1 MERLPE
7 QVIDPAAPFAAHAG
21 EIIMPTHN
29 DNADRWGGPG
39 SSHEDRTR
47 PKPDPVVKDADA
59 PDHLSP
65 RSQLSA
71 GGERDVHHGHS
82 PEAKHATQATSEEKR
97 HERDNR
103 N

>member
-1 MERLPE
+1 
-7 QVIDPAAPFAAHAG
+7 
-21 EIIMPTHN
+21 MPDKHENT
-29 DNADRWGGPG
+29 DRWGGPG
-39 SSHEDRTR
+39 SSHEDRTKAR
-47 PKPDPVVKDADA
+47 PDPLVKDADA

-65 RSQLSA
+65 RSQVSS

-82 PEAKHATQATSEEKR
+82 PEAKRDRQATSQEKR